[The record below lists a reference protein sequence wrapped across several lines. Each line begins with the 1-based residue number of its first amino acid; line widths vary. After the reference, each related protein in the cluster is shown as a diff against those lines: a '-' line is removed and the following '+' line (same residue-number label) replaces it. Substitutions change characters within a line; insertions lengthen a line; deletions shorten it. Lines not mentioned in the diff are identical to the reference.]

1 MASSGETILAV
12 HKISKEFPG
21 VKALDGVDL
30 DLRRG
35 EVHALIGE
43 NGAGKSTLIKILAG
57 VYPKDEGEIVFD
69 GRSAEIL
76 TPSDSLEL
84 GIKVVF
90 QELSLIP
97 HMTVGENVFLE
108 SFPLKRNRT
117 IDWDALY
124 GKTAEI
130 LDSIGLDINPKTKV
144 NKLTISQQQM
154 VEIARALSH
163 EAQVVIMDE
172 PTSALTPN
180 EVEHLFKVIRTLR
193 KRGIGILY
201 VTHKL
206 EEVMEICDVVTVLR
220 DGRLISSKR
229 IAETTSD
236 DLVTDMVGR
245 AVKTLF
251 PRSHTGRGE
260 VALQVEDLSTEKK
273 LKNISFSVRAGEVVG
288 VFGLMGAGRTELAKA
303 MFGLD
308 PVQRGRVRIAGRELK
323 IGSTSQSTRMG
334 LGYLTEDRKE
344 EGLVLQ
350 MSVAQNITLP
360 SLDDISSAGF
370 ISRKEEARRAQE
382 FVDAFSIKTPSLR
395 QKVMYLSGGNQQ
407 KVLLARWLMK
417 RLRVIILD
425 EPTRGIDVG
434 AKAEIHR
441 LIDELA
447 SQGLAVVVMTS
458 EMPELLGVSDHIIVM
473 CDGRITGEFDRGHA
487 DMEKILEAAIGQRE
501 YRYGESAGQ

>member
-1 MASSGETILAV
+1 MAPAKDRVLDVE
-12 HKISKEFPG
+12 KISKEFPG
-21 VKALDGVDL
+21 VKALDKVDL
-30 DLRRG
+30 NLRRG

-57 VYPKDEGEIVFD
+57 VYFKDEGEIVFD
-69 GRSAEIL
+69 GSPVEIA
-76 TPSDSLEL
+76 TPADSLKL

-108 SFPLKRNRT
+108 SFPLNKNKT

-124 GKTAEI
+124 RKTKEI

-144 NKLTISQQQM
+144 YKLTVSQQQM
-154 VEIARALSH
+154 VEISRALSH
-163 EAQVVIMDE
+163 EAKVIIMDE

-180 EVEHLFKVIRTLR
+180 EVENLFNVIRKL
-193 KRGIGILY
+193 KERGIGILY

-206 EEVMEICDVVTVLR
+206 EEVMAICDRVTVLR
-220 DGRLISSKR
+220 DGRLISSR
-229 IAETTSD
+229 EVAETSTD
-236 DLVTDMVGR
+236 ELVTDMVGR
-245 AVKTLF
+245 SIKTLF
-251 PRSHTGRGE
+251 PRSHTGKGE
-260 VALQVEDLSTEKK
+260 VILDVKELSTEKK
-273 LKNISFSVRAGEVVG
+273 LKEVSFQVRAGEVVG
-288 VFGLMGAGRTELAKA
+288 IFGLMGAGRTELAKA

-308 PVQRGRVRIAGRELK
+308 AVQGGSINIDGQELK
-323 IGSTSQSTRMG
+323 HGSTSHSTKMG
-334 LGYLTEDRKE
+334 LGYLTEDRKG

-360 SLDDISSAGF
+360 SLEDISSGGF
-370 ISRKEEARRAQE
+370 IKRKEESKRSQE

-417 RLRVIILD
+417 KLKVIILD

-447 SQGLAVVVMTS
+447 SQGLAIVVMTS

-473 CDGRITGEFDRGHA
+473 CDGRITGEFDRMSA
-487 DMEKILEAAIGQRE
+487 EMEKILQAAIGQRE
-501 YRYGESAGQ
+501 YRYAEQ

>member
-1 MASSGETILAV
+1 MTVQDEVILDV
-12 HKISKEFPG
+12 RRVSKEFPG
-21 VKALDGVDL
+21 VKALDAVDL
-30 DLRRG
+30 RLHSG

-57 VYPKDEGEIVFD
+57 VYKRDAGDIVFD
-69 GRSAEIL
+69 GAHVEIATPAE
-76 TPSDSLEL
+76 SLRL

-90 QELSLIP
+90 QELSLIQ

-108 SFPLKRNRT
+108 SFPLKKNNT
-117 IDWDALY
+117 IDWDVLY
-124 GKTAEI
+124 GSTQRI
-130 LDSIGLDINPKTKV
+130 LDSIGLDLNPKTKV
-144 NKLTISQQQM
+144 NKLTVSQQQM

-163 EAQVVIMDE
+163 EAKVVIMDE

-180 EVEHLFKVIRTLR
+180 EVQHLFNVIRTL
-193 KRGIGILY
+193 KERGIGILY

-206 EEVMEICDVVTVLR
+206 EEVMEICEQVTVLR
-220 DGRLISSKR
+220 DGRLISSRK
-229 IAETTSD
+229 ISETTND
-236 DLVTDMVGR
+236 ELVTDMVGR
-245 AVKTLF
+245 AIKTLF
-251 PRSHTGRGE
+251 PKTHTGRGE
-260 VALQVEDLSTEKK
+260 VILKVQNLSTEKK
-273 LKNISFSVRAGEVVG
+273 LKEVSFQVRAGEVVG
-288 VFGLMGAGRTELAKA
+288 IFGLMGAGRTELAKA
-303 MFGLD
+303 IFGLD
-308 PVQRGRVRIAGRELK
+308 PISGGNVSIGEQELRH
-323 IGSTSQSTRMG
+323 GSTSQSTRMG

-360 SLDDISSAGF
+360 SLEDVSTAGF
-370 ISRKEEARRAQE
+370 IRRKEEALRAQE

-417 RLRVIILD
+417 KLRVIILD

-447 SQGLAVVVMTS
+447 GKGLAVVVMTS

-473 CDGRITGEFDRGHA
+473 CNGRITGEFSRESAG
-487 DMEKILEAAIGQRE
+487 MEKILEAAIGQKE
-501 YRYGESAGQ
+501 YRYAEPSQQ

>member
-1 MASSGETILAV
+1 MASSGETILEV
-12 HKISKEFPG
+12 RKISKEFPG
-21 VKALDGVDL
+21 VRALDAVDL
-30 DLRRG
+30 NLRRG

-57 VYPKDEGEIVFD
+57 VYAKDAGEIVFD
-69 GRSAEIL
+69 GTPVEISV
-76 TPSDSLEL
+76 PADSLKM

-97 HMTVGENVFLE
+97 HLTVGENVFLE

-117 IDWDALY
+117 IDWDALH
-124 GKTAEI
+124 GRTEEI
-130 LDSIGLDINPKTKV
+130 LDSIGLDINSKTKV
-144 NKLTISQQQM
+144 KKLTISQQQM

-163 EAQVVIMDE
+163 EAKVIIMDE

-180 EVEHLFKVIRTLR
+180 EVEHLFNVIRKL
-193 KRGIGILY
+193 KDRGIGILY

-206 EEVMEICDVVTVLR
+206 EEVMEICDLVTVLR
-220 DGRLISSKR
+220 DGRLISSKK

-245 AVKTLF
+245 AITTLF

-260 VALQVEDLSTEKK
+260 VALRVDHLSTDRK
-273 LKNISFSVRAGEVVG
+273 LKDISFTVRAGEVVG

-308 PVQRGRVRIAGRELK
+308 SVQSGTVLIEGQALK
-323 IGSTSQSTRMG
+323 PGSTSQSTRMG
-334 LGYLTEDRKE
+334 LGYLTEDRKG

-360 SLDDISSAGF
+360 SLEDVSSAGF
-370 ISRKEEARRAQE
+370 IRRKEETRRAQE
-382 FVDAFSIKTPSLR
+382 FVDAFSIKTPSIR

-417 RLRVIILD
+417 RLKVIILD

-473 CDGRITGEFDRGHA
+473 CDGRITGEFDRENA
-487 DMEKILEAAIGQRE
+487 AMEKILEAAIGQRE
-501 YRYGESAGQ
+501 YRYGETAKG